1 MQRGAAS
8 WPAKHLRAA
17 VMTPE
22 GDKRVA
28 CVLDDAADV
37 NVISEAFARKVGLK
51 KLDIALPDMEGF
63 RRDKGNVYR
72 AYYVYMQLADS
83 TGEDKLTE
91 ETFFRVDLK
100 GPEVLL
106 GRPWRRRYGVVVDS
120 RDDYWW
126 YA

>member
-1 MQRGAAS
+1 
-8 WPAKHLRAA
+8 
-17 VMTPE
+17 MTPK
-22 GDKRVA
+22 GNKRVA

-63 RRDKGNVYR
+63 RRDKGNVYG
-72 AYYVYMQLADS
+72 AYYVCMRLADS
-83 TGEDKLTE
+83 IGEDKLTK

-106 GRPWRRRYGVVVDS
+106 GRP
-120 RDDYWW
+120 
-126 YA
+126 